1 MKVVQSFLENNKVDN
16 YKELVDNM
24 LNNFKNIGA
33 NINVKIHLELAVL
46 KNFFQKFDDLGE
58 KQGHRSHQDVKTME
72 ERYQG

>member
-24 LNNFKNIGA
+24 LNSFKNIGA

-46 KNFFQKFDDLGE
+46 KISSKNL
-58 KQGHRSHQDVKTME
+58 MI
-72 ERYQG
+72 